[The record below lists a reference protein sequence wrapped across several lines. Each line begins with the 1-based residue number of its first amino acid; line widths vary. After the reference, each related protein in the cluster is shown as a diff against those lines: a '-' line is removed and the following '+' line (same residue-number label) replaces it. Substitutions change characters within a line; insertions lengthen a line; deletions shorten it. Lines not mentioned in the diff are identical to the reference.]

1 MAAPM
6 RLRSNSNRDIVP
18 PISPRGYLGLNV
30 LDFNL
35 SCAEKP
41 SAPSD

>member
-6 RLRSNSNRDIVP
+6 RLRSNSNRDMVP
-18 PISPRGYLGLNV
+18 PISPATYLGLNA

-35 SCAEKP
+35 SCAEN
-41 SAPSD
+41 S